1 MKKSYITSLIAIAS
15 LAVVGSAFA
24 QNASF
29 SASRTFE
36 FDPDRTGGAVAA
48 WTKGIG
54 LADAN
59 GNTNFGLQLEKNVP
73 TSAFVSA
80 GAVLEGLKGVVVAAG
95 DTMGYDMTNAS
106 PRGGGAPRFNV
117 SWTLNGTSGISFV
130 GGAANA
136 TQTPACQN
144 IAGWTRFRMDLQNPA
159 QAFPIVPVGAV
170 IQSVVLLVDE
180 QGKYTLDNINFR
192 DQIATKQGAS
202 STSTGCP

>member
-1 MKKSYITSLIAIAS
+1 MKKSYITSLVAIAS

-24 QNASF
+24 QNATF

-54 LADAN
+54 LPDAN
-59 GNTNFGLQLEKNVP
+59 GNTNFGLQLEKNALLTAV
-73 TSAFVSA
+73 VSA
-80 GAVLEGLKGVVVAAG
+80 GAVLEGLKGVVVNAN

-106 PRGGGAPRFNV
+106 PREAGSPRFNV
-117 SWTLNGTSGISFV
+117 SWTLNGTSGFSFV

-144 IAGWTRFRMDLQNPA
+144 PTGWTRFRMNLQT
-159 QAFPIVPVGAV
+159 QAFPPVPVGAV
-170 IQSVVLLVDE
+170 IQSVVLIVDDP
-180 QGKYTLDNINFR
+180 GKYTLDNINFR